1 MARRKVIDGPLST
14 LLSALSFFGALLVAL
29 CLSAEAQQARKNV
42 RIGYLDGGTAGGSA
56 EMLGSF
62 REQMGKLGWIEG
74 KNLAIEYRFSDGKVE
89 SLRTWRLNSSDS
101 KWTLS

>member
-1 MARRKVIDGPLST
+1 LARRKVIDGPLST